1 MDHVWYGCCRCR
13 LCSAKLSDC
22 RSGLWNLC
30 CATSGYSHKAGVTCE
45 LPQPDLLCDG
55 APPCMPR
62 LLVLPSECESG
73 VSWRE
78 SASLSTWAGPAEGL
92 LIPCADL
99 NAVVW
104 SALEAPLPDVADLG
118 FCSVPDCTLAP
129 ELVGALD
136 WGLLPPAQKLY
147 QIGPCTRHDRG
158 THPYTDLELDF

>member
-1 MDHVWYGCCRCR
+1 MERLPACPGFSCCP
-13 LCSAKLSDC
+13 L
-22 RSGLWNLC
+22 
-30 CATSGYSHKAGVTCE
+30 
-45 LPQPDLLCDG
+45 
-55 APPCMPR
+55 
-62 LLVLPSECESG
+62 
-73 VSWRE
+73 
-78 SASLSTWAGPAEGL
+78 SASQVY
-92 LIPCADL
+92 PCADL

-147 QIGPCTRHDRG
+147 QIGPCTRHDRE